1 MTEEEELTR
10 IDRYELRNGWG
21 MRRAGLKGWRI
32 DAEIVGGDAPALIL
46 TGSRRG
52 RVEIPLTDIACI
64 RASVDQGKFRW
75 ADSYRCLIWRDGE
88 RKLVLAPTSFGK
100 FIYRELI
107 LELARA
113 MKRVGRFD
121 RVERGLQLWET
132 IFYSVFM
139 VVGALFIAYV
149 AWDTLKLTQGPME
162 TIRFVFAAVTGG
174 FSLFLL
180 VASVKIWGDV
190 GPPRA
195 VRSLKDLREV
205 LP

>member
-1 MTEEEELTR
+1 
-10 IDRYELRNGWG
+10 
-21 MRRAGLKGWRI
+21 MRRAGLKGLRI
-32 DAEIVGGDAPALIL
+32 EAEIVCGEAPVLLL

-52 RVEIPLTDIACI
+52 RVEVPLADIDCI

-75 ADSYRCLIWRDGE
+75 ADSYRCLIWRAGE

-100 FIYRELI
+100 IIYGELV

-113 MKRVGRFD
+113 MKRVDRFD
-121 RVERGLQLWET
+121 RVERGLQRWET
-132 IFYSVFM
+132 ILYSIFM
-139 VVGALFIAYV
+139 IAAALFIACV
-149 AWDTLKLTQGPME
+149 AWDTLQMKRGPIE
-162 TIRFVFAAVTGG
+162 GKDFIFLGITGG

-180 VASVKIWGDV
+180 VASVRIWGDI
-190 GPPRA
+190 GPPRP

>member
-10 IDRYELRNGWG
+10 IDRYELRNGWV

-32 DAEIVGGDAPALIL
+32 EAEIFGGDAPVLIL

-52 RVEIPLTDIACI
+52 RVEIPLANIDCI
-64 RASVDQGKFRW
+64 RASVDRGKFRW
-75 ADSYRCLIWRDGE
+75 ADSYRCLIWRAGE
-88 RKLVLAPTSFGK
+88 PKLVLTPTSFGK
-100 FIYRELI
+100 IIYGELV
-107 LELARA
+107 LQLARA

-121 RVERGLQLWET
+121 RVERGLQRWEA
-132 IFYSVFM
+132 IFYSIFM
-139 VVGALFIAYV
+139 IVAAVFIAYV
-149 AWDTLKLTQGPME
+149 AWDTLQMTRGPIE
-162 TIRFVFAAVTGG
+162 GKDFIFLGVTGG

-180 VASVKIWGDV
+180 VASVRLWG
-190 GPPRA
+190 GRGRPRP